1 MFFIIIAL
9 QSRVCK
15 CSILFHSKA
24 SENMNYW
31 LSGTACT
38 NNFTLVDI
46 LFWIIIVFLFVRK
59 CYENY
64 SLFCQKMQM
73 DF

>member
-1 MFFIIIAL
+1 MRLDKSDIRYAIDYIKYIFFSIMAL
-9 QSRVCK
+9 YSKVFK
-15 CSILFHSKA
+15 CFILFHSKA

-46 LFWIIIVFLFVRK
+46 LF
-59 CYENY
+59 
-64 SLFCQKMQM
+64 
-73 DF
+73 